1 MRTLRVTTVTTTLL
15 LVAGPLA
22 CGLDT
27 QGLLA
32 IDAGTV
38 STTMTSGDDATGA
51 ASDDDTG
58 TTREPP
64 MSGDDASM
72 GGASR
77 PGDASAM
84 QADAGTMAIEDAA
97 SDVPFTC
104 SSCTAVMCPK
114 ELAACGAGSE
124 CLAYRDCEESCSVK
138 GGSGASSC
146 STTCNAMHSGGEAL
160 FGALTICDLGCGA
173 GCAAGLAL
181 GTP

>member
-1 MRTLRVTTVTTTLL
+1 MRTLRVPTVTTTLL

-32 IDAGTV
+32 SDAGNAN
-38 STTMTSGDDATGA
+38 TTTTSGGDAAGV
-51 ASDDDTG
+51 ASDDDG
-58 TTREPP
+58 TTRDPP
-64 MSGDDASM
+64 DDDDASM
-72 GGASR
+72 DAASR

-84 QADAGTMAIEDAA
+84 RADAGTKAIEDAA
-97 SDVPFTC
+97 PDVPFTC
-104 SSCTAVMCPK
+104 SSCTALMCPK
-114 ELAACGAGSE
+114 ELAACGAGSA
-124 CLAYRDCEESCSVK
+124 CLAYRDCEESCSVM

-146 STTCNAMHSGGEAL
+146 STPCNAMHSGGEAL